1 MAQRKSGREIIIAI
15 MVFMIGIFWINRKTQ
30 IQDKKLN
37 GSKSN
42 QYGNNSIHD
51 LSRNLVIFLH
61 KMMIEQVLVATAYTP
76 ATEITN
82 KLKGPPGPNKA
93 PILKVGLNGKS
104 TSSLKIII
112 VNCYMVH

>member
-1 MAQRKSGREIIIAI
+1 M
-15 MVFMIGIFWINRKTQ
+15 
-30 IQDKKLN
+30 
-37 GSKSN
+37 SN

-82 KLKGPPGPNKA
+82 KGA
-93 PILKVGLNGKS
+93 PRPKQGDNFKS
-104 TSSLKIII
+104 RT
-112 VNCYMVH
+112 